1 MPSQT
6 LSAVSAR
13 SEALLYPP
21 RRIYSVVGVP
31 PEIQAYALAK
41 YSRSS
46 QGMLESIQELSAQKA
61 EQFLNTFY
69 FQYGHRSIAD
79 LAHLV
84 FGLEQISI
92 LAAIAVVDEPVWDG
106 QERSTRYQ
114 PFRKTGWHLP
124 DEVLGGPAE
133 AVFSQTAE
141 GLFSAYEQLSAA
153 LLEHLI
159 DSVPRPAEMS
169 DGLYRRTLRAR
180 AFDVARSL
188 LPLATHTS
196 VGQIVSARVL
206 ERQIGRLLGSPYA
219 ELRAVGADMKTTC
232 QLPAEAPLSAEPQPA
247 AAPTLVKYAE
257 ASNYPGQVAREL
269 AQAAEE
275 LLAPLDAPDRA
286 TLVDLAEPFAD
297 PLREMAATL
306 LYRFD
311 AQGHS
316 YRQIQSLVL
325 ALDES
330 RVAELFDLSL
340 AGRGRHDE
348 PLREHRGGYALA
360 FDVLVD
366 LGSFRD
372 LHRHR
377 RCIQIAQPLTWAH
390 AFAVPEDV
398 FTAGLG
404 EQAALGALEGGLG
417 EAYVEALIKAEQAA
431 ATVRHS
437 APLAADYL
445 LPLAYRTRCLF
456 KMDWA
461 EAAYIVEQRTQPPGH
476 FSYRRIAWGMYEAL
490 RGRFPSL
497 AGPIRAVDPRGPQ
510 DLLKR

>member
-6 LSAVSAR
+6 VSAVSAR
-13 SEALLYPP
+13 PEAHLYPP

-124 DEVLGGPAE
+124 AEVVGGPAE

-141 GLFSAYEQLSAA
+141 GLFTAYEQLSAA
-153 LLEHLI
+153 LLDHLV
-159 DSVPRPAEMS
+159 DAVARPAEMS
-169 DGLYRRTLRAR
+169 EGIYRRTLRAR

-219 ELRAVGADMKTTC
+219 EVRAVGAELKATC
-232 QLPAEAPLSAEPQPA
+232 QAPAQAPLSAELQAP

-257 ASNYPGQVAREL
+257 ASAYLAHAERDLTQVT
-269 AQAAEE
+269 EE
-275 LLAPLDAPDRA
+275 SLRDLGEPDRSHA
-286 TLVDLAEPFAD
+286 VELAEPFED
-297 PLREMAATL
+297 PLREMVATL
-306 LYRFD
+306 LYRYD
-311 AQGHS
+311 RAGHS
-316 YRQIQSLVL
+316 LRQVQ
-325 ALDES
+325 
-330 RVAELFDLSL
+330 RVVDDLSE
-340 AGRGRHDE
+340 ARVDEIFQMSIQGRGSHDE
-348 PLREHRGGYALA
+348 LLREHRGGYALT

-377 RCIQIAQPLTWAH
+377 RCIQVQQPLTWAH
-390 AFAVPEDV
+390 ACEAPEDV
-398 FTAGLG
+398 FTIGLGDQAGLNALEAGLG
-404 EQAALGALEGGLG
+404 DTYVQGLEKAA
-417 EAYVEALIKAEQAA
+417 Q
-431 ATVRHS
+431 
-437 APLAADYL
+437 
-445 LPLAYRTRCLF
+445 
-456 KMDWA
+456 
-461 EAAYIVEQRTQPPGH
+461 
-476 FSYRRIAWGMYEAL
+476 
-490 RGRFPSL
+490 
-497 AGPIRAVDPRGPQ
+497 
-510 DLLKR
+510 

>member
-1 MPSQT
+1 
-6 LSAVSAR
+6 
-13 SEALLYPP
+13 
-21 RRIYSVVGVP
+21 
-31 PEIQAYALAK
+31 
-41 YSRSS
+41 
-46 QGMLESIQELSAQKA
+46 MLESIQELSAQKA

-92 LAAIAVVDEPVWDG
+92 LAAVAVVDEPVWDG

-114 PFRKTGWHLP
+114 PFRKTGWHVPGEIRGLP
-124 DEVLGGPAE
+124 VE
-133 AVFSQTAE
+133 ATFTQTAE
-141 GLFSAYEQLSAA
+141 GLFTAYEQLSAA
-153 LLEHLI
+153 LLEHLV
-159 DSVPRPAEMS
+159 DVVPRPAELS
-169 DGLYRRTLRAR
+169 EGTYRRTLRAR

-206 ERQIGRLLGSPYA
+206 ERQIGRLLSSPYA
-219 ELRAVGADMKTTC
+219 ELRAVGAELKTTC
-232 QLPAEAPLSAEPQPA
+232 QLPAQAPLSAEPQPA

-257 ASNYPGQVAREL
+257 ASTYPEQVAREISH
-269 AQAAEE
+269 AAES
-275 LLAPLDAPDRA
+275 LLASLGEPDRSVS
-286 TLVDLAEPFAD
+286 VDLAEPFSD
-297 PLREMAATL
+297 PLREMVATL
-306 LYRFD
+306 LYRYD
-311 AQGHS
+311 RQGHS
-316 YRQIQSLVL
+316 YRQIQALVL

-330 RVAELFDLSL
+330 RVQEVFDLSI
-340 AGRGRHDE
+340 AGRGSHDE

-366 LGSFRD
+366 MGSFRD

-377 RCIQIAQPLTWAH
+377 RCVQVAQPFTWAH
-390 AFAVPEDV
+390 AFDVPEEV
-398 FTAGLG
+398 FSAGLG
-404 EQAALGALEGGLG
+404 QQAALSALEGGLG
-417 EAYVEALIKAEQAA
+417 DAYVEALMKAEQAA
-431 ATVRHS
+431 STVRQA

-461 EAAYIVEQRTQPPGH
+461 EAAYIIEQRTQPQGH
-476 FSYRRIAWGMYEAL
+476 FSYRRVAWGMYEAL

-497 AGPIRAVDPRGPQ
+497 AAPIRAVDPRGPQ

>member
-1 MPSQT
+1 
-6 LSAVSAR
+6 V
-13 SEALLYPP
+13 
-21 RRIYSVVGVP
+21 YSVVGVP

-41 YSRSS
+41 YSRSA
-46 QGMLESIQELSAQKA
+46 QGMVESIQELSAQKA
-61 EQFLNTFY
+61 EQFLDTFY

-124 DEVLGGPAE
+124 AEIEGTPAE

-141 GLFSAYEQLSAA
+141 GLLSAYADLSAA
-153 LLEHLI
+153 LLEHLVEA
-159 DSVPRPAEMS
+159 VPRPTEMS
-169 DGLYRRTLRAR
+169 DGPYRRTLRAR

-219 ELRAVGADMKTTC
+219 ELGAIGAELKASC
-232 QLPAEAPLSAEPQPA
+232 QTAALAPLSTEPQSA

-257 ASNYPGQVAREL
+257 ASPYTARVEHEL
-269 AQAAEE
+269 TQAADNTLA
-275 LLAPLDAPDRA
+275 LLGEPDRSV
-286 TLVDLAEPFAD
+286 LVDLSAPNED
-297 PLREMAATL
+297 PLREIVATL
-306 LYRFD
+306 LYRHD
-311 AQGHS
+311 RRGHS
-316 YRQIQSLVL
+316 YRQIQALV
-325 ALDES
+325 AGLDQA
-330 RVAELFDLSL
+330 RVDELFDLST
-340 AGRGRHDE
+340 AGRGAHDE
-348 PLREHRGGYALA
+348 PLREHRGGYSLV

-377 RCIQIAQPLTWAH
+377 RCVQVQQPPTWTHGFEAPDDLFVIGLGQD
-390 AFAVPEDV
+390 AGLSTLE
-398 FTAGLG
+398 AGLG
-404 EQAALGALEGGLG
+404 DMYAESL
-417 EAYVEALIKAEQAA
+417 VKAEQAA
-431 ATVRHS
+431 LTIRQT
-437 APLAADYL
+437 APLAADYV

-461 EAAYIVEQRTQPPGH
+461 EAAYIIEQRTQPQGH
-476 FSYRRIAWGMYEAL
+476 FSYRRAAWGMYTAL
-490 RGRFPSL
+490 RARYPRL
-497 AGPIRAVDPRGPQ
+497 AAPIRATDPNGPQ
-510 DLLKR
+510 DLLRR